1 LNRAGAFGASNASIR
16 SKKQSRED
24 AMSVVNPLTKDKAPT
39 EAHGLFDALSKQ
51 FGKMPNMFGLM
62 AHRPDVLRKFLPF
75 YSAVMEGGTVEHR
88 YKELAYLKTSL
99 INACEYWTRAH
110 TASAKRIGITEEQIR
125 ALVFYQR
132 SKLFDEKDKAVILF
146 ADRVTRGSAAMRDTS
161 LAELRKFFND
171 DQIVELTLVTC
182 EANLTNRFNNALD
195 AEPDLGD

>member
-1 LNRAGAFGASNASIR
+1 VSFRSIERFDR

-99 INACEYWTRAH
+99 INACEY
-110 TASAKRIGITEEQIR
+110 
-125 ALVFYQR
+125 
-132 SKLFDEKDKAVILF
+132 
-146 ADRVTRGSAAMRDTS
+146 
-161 LAELRKFFND
+161 
-171 DQIVELTLVTC
+171 
-182 EANLTNRFNNALD
+182 
-195 AEPDLGD
+195 